1 MHLNVI
7 KILCVGLL
15 NKISYSMPVT
25 IKIQQ
30 LLYIT
35 HDFPVVPLLQSY
47 SFLALASAVSELST
61 LAIFIY
67 YPKD

>member
-7 KILCVGLL
+7 KILCVGLR
-15 NKISYSMPVT
+15 NKIPYSMPVD

-30 LLYIT
+30 MLYIT
-35 HDFPVVPLLQSY
+35 HEFPVVPLLQSN
-47 SFLALASAVSELST
+47 SLLALVSAVSELST

-67 YPKD
+67 CPKD